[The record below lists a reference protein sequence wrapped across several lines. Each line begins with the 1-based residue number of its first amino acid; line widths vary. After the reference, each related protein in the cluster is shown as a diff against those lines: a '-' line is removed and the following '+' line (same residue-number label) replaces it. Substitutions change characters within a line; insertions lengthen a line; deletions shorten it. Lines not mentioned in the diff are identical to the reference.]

1 MLQTYNNNNIS
12 NLKSV
17 SQKID
22 AEMKVYLVD
31 GKTLDT
37 FVVAVTTKQKF
48 NQIIDSSP
56 FGYQQTFVLRLQ
68 FKEKLLKSL
77 FSKIEQN
84 VKKKMKITFGIRTLS

>member
-1 MLQTYNNNNIS
+1 MLQTYNNNVS
-12 NLKSV
+12 NLKTV
-17 SQKID
+17 AQKID

-56 FGYQQTFVLRLQ
+56 FGYQQTFVL
-68 FKEKLLKSL
+68 
-77 FSKIEQN
+77 
-84 VKKKMKITFGIRTLS
+84 

>member
-1 MLQTYNNNNIS
+1 MLQTYNNNVS
-12 NLKSV
+12 NLKTV
-17 SQKID
+17 AQKMEN

-56 FGYQQTFVLRLQ
+56 FGYQQTFVL
-68 FKEKLLKSL
+68 
-77 FSKIEQN
+77 
-84 VKKKMKITFGIRTLS
+84 

>member
-1 MLQTYNNNNIS
+1 
-12 NLKSV
+12 
-17 SQKID
+17 
-22 AEMKVYLVD
+22 MKVYLVD

>member
-1 MLQTYNNNNIS
+1 MLQTYNNNVS
-12 NLKSV
+12 NLKTV
-17 SQKID
+17 AQKID

>member
-56 FGYQQTFVLRLQ
+56 FGYQQTFVL
-68 FKEKLLKSL
+68 
-77 FSKIEQN
+77 
-84 VKKKMKITFGIRTLS
+84 

>member
-1 MLQTYNNNNIS
+1 MLQTYSNNNIS

-56 FGYQQTFVLRLQ
+56 FGYQQTFVL
-68 FKEKLLKSL
+68 
-77 FSKIEQN
+77 
-84 VKKKMKITFGIRTLS
+84 